1 MITIVFDIM
10 LKGRFVMQI
19 KYKHCMA
26 FKLDER
32 DVLEAVFAKRPSLRG
47 KEIKMFITNN
57 EV

>member
-1 MITIVFDIM
+1 MRTIVFDVM
-10 LKGRFVMQI
+10 LNGRFVMQI
-19 KYKHCMA
+19 RYKHCVA

-47 KEIKMFITNN
+47 KDIKMFITEN

>member
-1 MITIVFDIM
+1 
-10 LKGRFVMQI
+10 MQI
-19 KYKHCMA
+19 KYRHCMA

-47 KEIKMFITNN
+47 KDIKMFITDN